1 MQDPDAPKTGPASR
15 DPNASPPIILLGGA
29 SGTGKT
35 TIGNL
40 LMKELGLSHHLST
53 GFIRSS
59 IAHLLPERDNLLLQR
74 HTYDA
79 CEALYNGVTNGR
91 SRLLEGAIQQ
101 SLLLKPSIESCI
113 RRASR
118 EGIGMVVE
126 GSHFI
131 PGILDP
137 ASLGADVMCIL
148 DVPDR
153 AELTERA
160 HSQNHA
166 KRALS
171 DEQSQRLAE
180 LQEAILSMAR
190 EHGDPVV
197 VNNDLDS
204 AIAQI
209 RALVG
214 L

>member
-1 MQDPDAPKTGPASR
+1 M
-15 DPNASPPIILLGGA
+15 I
-29 SGTGKT
+29 
-35 TIGNL
+35 
-40 LMKELGLSHHLST
+40 KELGLSHHLST

-59 IAHLLPERDNLLLQR
+59 IAHLLPEKENLLLQK

-79 CEALYNGVTNGR
+79 CEALLNGVTNGR
-91 SRLLEGAIQQ
+91 SPLLEGAIQQ
-101 SLLLKPSIESCI
+101 SLLLKPAIESCI

-137 ASLGADVMCIL
+137 VSLGADVMCIL

-153 AELTERA
+153 RELTQRA

-171 DEQSQRLAE
+171 EEQSQRLGE
-180 LQEAILSMAR
+180 LQEAILLRAR
-190 EHGDPVV
+190 ESGDPIV
-197 VNNDLDS
+197 VNDDIDA
-204 AIAQI
+204 AITKI
-209 RALVG
+209 KSLLG
-214 L
+214 M

>member
-1 MQDPDAPKTGPASR
+1 MQELQIQGTTSGTR
-15 DPNASPPIILLGGA
+15 DPNAGPPIILLGGA

-35 TIGNL
+35 TVGNL
-40 LMKELGLSHHLST
+40 LVKELGLSHHLST

-59 IAHLLPERDNLLLQR
+59 IAPLLPEKENLFLQR

-79 CEALYNGVTNGR
+79 YEALPYDVTEGR
-91 SRLLEGAIQQ
+91 SPLLEGAIQQ

-113 RRASR
+113 KRASR

-131 PGILDP
+131 PGIIDP
-137 ASLGADVMCIL
+137 SSVGADLMCIL

-153 AELTERA
+153 DELSERA

-171 DEQSQRLAE
+171 EEQRLRLAE
-180 LQEAILSMAR
+180 LQEAILSMAKD
-190 EHGDPVV
+190 HGNPVIVNDDLPRV
-197 VNNDLDS
+197 V
-204 AIAQI
+204 AQI

-214 L
+214 M

>member
-1 MQDPDAPKTGPASR
+1 MQDLQAPRTAASTR
-15 DPNASPPIILLGGA
+15 DPEGGPPIVLLGGA

-35 TIGNL
+35 TIGNRL
-40 LMKELGLSHHLST
+40 IKELGLSHHLST

-59 IAHLLPERDNLLLQR
+59 IAHLLPEKENLFLQR

-79 CEALYNGVTNGR
+79 YEALPNGVTEGR
-91 SRLLEGAIQQ
+91 SPLLEGAIQQ
-101 SLLLKPSIESCI
+101 SLLLKPAIESCI
-113 RRASR
+113 KRASR

-126 GSHFI
+126 GSHII

-137 ASLGADVMCIL
+137 ASLGADLMCIL

-153 AELTERA
+153 DELSHRA

-166 KRALS
+166 KRSLS
-171 DEQSQRLAE
+171 DEQSLRLAE
-180 LQEAILSMAR
+180 LQEVILAMAKD
-190 EHGDPVV
+190 HGNPVV
-197 VNNDLDS
+197 VNNDIDA

-214 L
+214 M